1 MSIQRLSNPN
11 EEPIFDQRLLNN
23 KNSTAGKNLISFNQ
37 NFNNQPKD
45 WKELVQKR
53 IEAKTRIKKVNLTG
67 VIIFIFTFLVLIRQI
82 FELIEILGVYFMSY
96 DRFMRSSF
104 ISYVFPVDSV
114 EKRVDFNFTNPVHS
128 KAFILFRYHPLYQIL

>member
-23 KNSTAGKNLISFNQ
+23 KNPTAGKNLISFNQ

-53 IEAKTRIKKVNLTG
+53 IEAKTRIKKVNLNFG
-67 VIIFIFTFLVLIRQI
+67 HFVKNIVILISFQDNQ
-82 FELIEILGVYFMSY
+82 GNSY
-96 DRFMRSSF
+96 
-104 ISYVFPVDSV
+104 
-114 EKRVDFNFTNPVHS
+114 
-128 KAFILFRYHPLYQIL
+128 